1 MAEMVREA
9 EMDASRRQRITIDA
23 ASTPKLQRF
32 ASLRHDAAR
41 DRWMILAPE
50 RVFTPNAAAI
60 AVLNLCDGTR
70 TVEEIARTLATTYRA
85 SEERI
90 RGDVIA
96 LLQQLADKGV
106 LSA

>member
-1 MAEMVREA
+1 
-9 EMDASRRQRITIDA
+9 MDASRRQRITIDA

-41 DRWMILAPE
+41 DRWTILAPE
-50 RVFTPNAAAI
+50 RVLTPNAVAV

-70 TVEEIARTLATTYRA
+70 TVEQIARSLSATYGA
-85 SEERI
+85 PEERI
-90 RGDVIA
+90 RGDIIVM
-96 LLQQLADKGV
+96 LQQLADKGV